1 MPADLPSLSVAPE
14 LPFVFVGGD
23 PSLDLVNSVDWTE
36 GGLEMDRLTDY
47 ARLTRWAEE
56 AGILG
61 AREGGAL
68 RRQGEERPEEALAA
82 YRSARWLR
90 LVLHRLYLAVAAGHA
105 PGALLDDFNDL
116 LEGAMRRLELTGAPR
131 GADGPPLRWGWRGSE
146 EWLDSPLWPVIRSAA
161 ELLASDEGGRIRV
174 CAGVGCGWV
183 FVDRSRNGLRRWC
196 QMEVCGTREKSRK
209 RSSKR

>member
-61 AREGGAL
+61 AR
-68 RRQGEERPEEALAA
+68 
-82 YRSARWLR
+82 
-90 LVLHRLYLAVAAGHA
+90 
-105 PGALLDDFNDL
+105 
-116 LEGAMRRLELTGAPR
+116 
-131 GADGPPLRWGWRGSE
+131 
-146 EWLDSPLWPVIRSAA
+146 
-161 ELLASDEGGRIRV
+161 
-174 CAGVGCGWV
+174 
-183 FVDRSRNGLRRWC
+183 
-196 QMEVCGTREKSRK
+196 
-209 RSSKR
+209 